1 MSQHIPMTKATQIRR
16 RIERGE
22 GPQSVAALFGIP
34 TERVIAISGYT
45 KEKIMEFMKKAKEQA
60 AEMAAMSEYSEFE
73 QLEAEIQKQKALEE
87 DPPAKPAKKRASRK
101 KAAEPASETV
111 AAADENWEE

>member
-1 MSQHIPMTKATQIRR
+1 MSHIPMTKATQIRR

-73 QLEAEIQKQKALEE
+73 QLEAEIQQQKALEE
-87 DPPAKPAKKRASRK
+87 EPAPKKKRASRK
-101 KAAEPASETV
+101 KVQPAEPATSV
-111 AAADENWEE
+111 AASDENWEE